1 MAQTWIYSIHDCT
14 GNWRSS
20 SKGLEGASLRLQK
33 AVSLDDVPMDRQF
46 ATVYSQICSFNKTT
60 SEVWKPS
67 LAPTLARFIGLFC
80 NVPCFNLNMLYYRF
94 LLTTQ
99 TWGFPIPPL
108 LGRLGHTPGSGL
120 PADTKRTHF
129 RPHQVHMYSIRLLSA
144 IPAS

>member
-1 MAQTWIYSIHDCT
+1 MAQTWIYSIHDFT
-14 GNWRSS
+14 GNWWSS
-20 SKGLEGASLRLQK
+20 IKGLEGDSLWLQK
-33 AVSLDDVPMDRQF
+33 AVSLEDVPIDRQF
-46 ATVYSQICSFNKTT
+46 TTVFSKSAASTKQR
-60 SEVWKPS
+60 
-67 LAPTLARFIGLFC
+67 ARFGNPLWLQTSLVFMGLFC
-80 NVPCFNLNMLYYRF
+80 NAPYFNRNILYYRF